1 MRCNFIYI
9 LLILIISVSCK
20 KENLCDCF
28 KSTGKEITSER
39 DVSNFTAITVKDKI
53 NVILT
58 QGPVFEVK
66 VEAGA
71 NLQSLIKTTLSH
83 DTLKIENK
91 NRCNWVRGYKH
102 KITVYIT
109 APNFNYVNNNGLG
122 TISNTGEI
130 TQDSIK
136 VRLNNSGDIK
146 LNLNTN
152 VLRGGAHGNG
162 DLYLSGVSNRLEY
175 DYVGT
180 NYLYAGDLK
189 VISFI
194 YLHSVTL
201 GKSFINAP
209 ENGQMDIKIDQ
220 AGNIYYKGNPAIIN
234 LTRNNKGDLI
244 KE

>member
-1 MRCNFIYI
+1 M
-9 LLILIISVSCK
+9 LGTSCK
-20 KENLCDCF
+20 KENLCDCV
-28 KSTGKEITSER
+28 KSTGKDITSTR
-39 DVSNFTAITVKDKI
+39 DVSNFNAITVRDKI
-53 NVILT
+53 DLILT

-71 NLQSLIKTTLSH
+71 NLQSLIKTTISY

-91 NRCNWVRGYKH
+91 NRCNWVRGYKR
-102 KITVYIT
+102 KIKVYIT
-109 APNFNYVNNNGLG
+109 APNFNFLNNKGLG

-136 VRLNNSGDIK
+136 VKLSNSGDVK

-152 VLRGGAHGNG
+152 VVRGGAHGNG

-180 NYLYAGDLK
+180 NYLYAYDLK
-189 VISFI
+189 VNSFI

-201 GKSFINAP
+201 GKSFVNAP
-209 ENGQMDIKIDQ
+209 ENGEMDIRIDQ
-220 AGNIYYKGNPAIIN
+220 AGNVYYKGNPATIN